1 MGTIKSYVVTGVISI
16 VSGWILRNT
25 EFKPKLC
32 YWFPHNFIYDITL
45 PSGVPYIVQTSSITV
60 QNLGRK
66 VSEGIEI
73 VHKTRPDHFQFY
85 PSIPFHEETT
95 SSGEHIIKVDNL
107 GPKEFFTLQVL
118 NFISLPGKAPLLNIR
133 SMEGAAK
140 QITIQL
146 QRLWPKW
153 LNLIVAGLVLVG
165 ASFSIYW
172 LTKAI
177 IFISQSIGI

>member
-1 MGTIKSYVVTGVISI
+1 MGNMKGYVITGVISI
-16 VSGWILRNT
+16 VSGWVLRNT

-32 YWFPHNFIYDITL
+32 YWFPHNFIYNITL
-45 PSGVPYIVQTSSITV
+45 PNGVPYIVQTSSITV

-95 SSGEHIIKVDNL
+95 TSGEFIIKVDNL

-118 NFISLPGKAPLLNIR
+118 SFISLPGKAPLLNIR
-133 SMEGAAK
+133 SKDGAAK

-146 QRLWPKW
+146 QRLWPRW
-153 LNLIVAGLVLVG
+153 LNLIVAGLILVG
-165 ASFSIYW
+165 AGVSVYW
-172 LTKAI
+172 LIK
-177 IFISQSIGI
+177 GIMVLFKFAGA